1 MSGGKLAAHP
11 RIPGT
16 TAIGPT
22 EQLIGKRNDDVFHR
36 YPVAP
41 FGRNTVDPVIST
53 GQLPVDGA
61 GCVGV
66 IPETDR
72 QQTPFPEISSVVKGP

>member
-41 FGRNTVDPVIST
+41 FRRNTVDPVLAYMSFPGEHWRQLHST
-53 GQLPVDGA
+53 NPLLA
-61 GCVGV
+61 L
-66 IPETDR
+66 
-72 QQTPFPEISSVVKGP
+72 F